1 VIIRGRWNASGVGGG
16 VRSRPKGVICVF
28 VVVVVGGGAA
38 KGWARACVRVCVFA
52 CGRVGKVKSRERIKE
67 RVQRDGEGQRSD
79 GHARGGCAVGR

>member
-38 KGWARACVRVCVFA
+38 AKGWARARARVCVRVGVWA
-52 CGRVGKVKSRERIKE
+52 K
-67 RVQRDGEGQRSD
+67 
-79 GHARGGCAVGR
+79 